1 MTDWRGA
8 RGNGDDVIAPV
19 TFAAAAPPIRG
30 KDENALMTVVAQP
43 IVPGAVEISDEEVVR
58 RVVAGERELFEL
70 LLRRYNQRV
79 YRAVR
84 AVLRNAEDAEDV
96 MQQAYV
102 SAYRHLHQFEGRAA
116 FSTWFTR
123 IALREAAARNR
134 KTVSLLHVVPE
145 LGGENTMND
154 FPEPGPDPEARAVA
168 ADLMQHVEAEV
179 AALPEIYRSVLLLRE
194 VEGLS
199 TDETAA
205 CLEISIDVVK
215 TRLHRARTM
224 LRDALYRRAGVT
236 LPAIFSF
243 GSQRCDRIVARVMDE
258 IRAL

>member
-1 MTDWRGA
+1 MTA
-8 RGNGDDVIAPV
+8 AEPVIP
-19 TFAAAAPPIRG
+19 
-30 KDENALMTVVAQP
+30 LSL
-43 IVPGAVEISDEEVVR
+43 EIPDEEVVH

-84 AVLRNAEDAEDV
+84 AVLRNSDDVEDV

-102 SAYRHLHQFEGRAA
+102 SAYRSLHQFEGRSSFA
-116 FSTWFTR
+116 TWMTK
-123 IALREAAARNR
+123 IAMREAAARNK

-145 LGGENTMND
+145 LRGENTMND
-154 FPEPGPDPEARAVA
+154 FPEPGPDPETRAVA

-179 AALPEIYRSVLLLRE
+179 AALPEAYRSVLLLRE

-199 TDETAA
+199 TEETAA
-205 CLEISIDVVK
+205 CLELSTDVVK

-224 LRDALYRRAGVT
+224 LRDALYRRAGVGLQT
-236 LPAIFSF
+236 IFGF
-243 GSQRCDRIVARVMDE
+243 GAHRCDRVVARVMDE
-258 IRAL
+258 IRML